1 MTSVSPNAILRPP
14 LKPADPLEFTTVAL
28 RVKLP
33 NTILKAY
40 EAEAKRQ
47 DRQLEEV
54 IAARVAECSSYN
66 STKPLYFTDEQRRV
80 LEQIMCRN
88 YTDPSMVLQD
98 LTRLYSIKVE
108 DVRIGIDPRVLQ
120 RLKTRNHKS
129 KPIAE
134 FVKETVMRLLR
145 EYVQMG

>member
-1 MTSVSPNAILRPP
+1 MTTASPHAVLRPP
-14 LKPADPLEFTTVAL
+14 LRPTDPLEYTTVAL

-47 DRQLEEV
+47 DRQVEEV
-54 IAARVAECSSYN
+54 IATRIADCASYTA
-66 STKPLYFTDEQRRV
+66 TKPLYFTDEQRRV
-80 LEQIMCRN
+80 LEQIMNRN
-88 YTDPSMVLQD
+88 YSDPSMVLQD
-98 LTRLYSIKVE
+98 LTRFYSVKVE